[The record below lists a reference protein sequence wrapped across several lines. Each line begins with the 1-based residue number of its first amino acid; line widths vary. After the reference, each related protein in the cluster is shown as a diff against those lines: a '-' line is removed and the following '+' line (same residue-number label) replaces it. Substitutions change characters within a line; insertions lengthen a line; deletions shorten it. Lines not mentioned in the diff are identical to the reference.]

1 MLQYNFNYM
10 YDNDSTEKLKKM
22 AAYDYYYDKRPQIL
36 EVPNGIILPSNRLD
50 RDAPFF
56 GKGGVVTA
64 DGSFMKQSTL
74 STNLSGTL
82 TFGGKY
88 EYNEDEL
95 TIYDEPVIYMG
106 PFVNHWGHLLA
117 DLLSRLWCLELF
129 PKNYK
134 IAFCGVWDWEVHAE
148 GQSKELLELIW
159 GGGYINVKRPSKFK
173 KVYLPEESLEWGT
186 HYSEE
191 YKRIYKRIV
200 EKAKLDIPCY
210 EKIYFTRSKLRNK
223 KEFGEKGIEY
233 FFSANGYKV
242 FSPENMS
249 AREQITLINQCKKF
263 ASIEGTIAHGIVF
276 ASDNEQEVEQII
288 IKKKKENNPRQPLFN
303 SMIGASVVY
312 IDAYVQPYNMLPE
325 IGQGPYLLKVNA
337 NLKNYA
343 RENGMIAPHIKYTVF
358 LSDFVQYSYIYFR
371 ECIKR
376 LQIKGRIRRKLSK
389 IKILKVM
396 YIKIKLIK
404 SLRACGK

>member
-1 MLQYNFNYM
+1 M
-10 YDNDSTEKLKKM
+10 
-22 AAYDYYYDKRPQIL
+22 
-36 EVPNGIILPSNRLD
+36 
-50 RDAPFF
+50 
-56 GKGGVVTA
+56 
-64 DGSFMKQSTL
+64 
-74 STNLSGTL
+74 
-82 TFGGKY
+82 
-88 EYNEDEL
+88 
-95 TIYDEPVIYMG
+95 
-106 PFVNHWGHLLA
+106 
-117 DLLSRLWCLELF
+117 
-129 PKNYK
+129 
-134 IAFCGVWDWEVHAE
+134 
-148 GQSKELLELIW
+148 
-159 GGGYINVKRPSKFK
+159 
-173 KVYLPEESLEWGT
+173 PEESLEGGT

-223 KEFGEKGIEY
+223 KEFGEKGIED